1 MLTFGAFR
9 PKKFT
14 MTKREYNYIRIRKTI
29 TNAKLIRE
37 IKEIAEDKSL
47 SDLEVCNLLIAEG
60 ASRTIIE
67 KRKNTLSAFN
77 K

>member
-1 MLTFGAFR
+1 
-9 PKKFT
+9 

-37 IKEIAEDKSL
+37 IKEIADDKSMT
-47 SDLEVCNLLIAEG
+47 DLEVCNLLISEG
-60 ASRTIIE
+60 AAKTIQD